1 MYQWHSR
8 GMPCT
13 AALRRALAAVHGP
26 AIASDLLFL
35 EAWEMDPTPDISA
48 IFRVR
53 QTRRANPALPPRS
66 VPSWPSALREPRAS
80 PRAFMHDHRPWIT
93 PEWQGEPL
101 GWGRASGESLN
112 ELRS

>member
-53 QTRRANPALPPRS
+53 QIRRANPGLAAEIRAKLAFG
-66 VPSWPSALREPRAS
+66 SARTTREPSGLHARS
-80 PRAFMHDHRPWIT
+80 PALDHSGMAGGAAR
-93 PEWQGEPL
+93 L
-101 GWGRASGESLN
+101 GPRFWGIPQ
-112 ELRS
+112 